1 MASVRINSLMV
12 SLDGY
17 AAGSDQSASAPMGIG
32 GEKLSAWLWETE
44 FGQSMIGKF
53 GGSAGVDN
61 EWLRRGE
68 ANIGAT
74 VMGRN
79 MFGPI
84 RGDWPDDSWLG
95 WWGDEPPYHHPV
107 FVLTH
112 FPRAD
117 IVMAGGT
124 TFHFVTDGLEDAL
137 AKATEVAGGKD
148 VRISGGV
155 ATVREALRKQLADE
169 LHICIVP
176 VLLGAGEQ
184 LWENLGAWPEGYLC
198 DKLQSSDSVAHL
210 HFTRS
215 AKDEATS

>member
-79 MFGPI
+79 MFGPQ
-84 RGDWPDDSWLG
+84 RGPWPNDDWKG
-95 WWGDEPPYHHPV
+95 WWGPNPPYRHPV
-107 FVLTH
+107 FVLSH
-112 FPRAD
+112 HGRPSLE
-117 IVMAGGT
+117 MEGGT
-124 TFHFVTDGLEDAL
+124 SFTFVNDGIESATQQAFAA
-137 AKATEVAGGKD
+137 AKGKD
-148 VRISGGV
+148 VRINGGASTLNQYLKAGLV
-155 ATVREALRKQLADE
+155 DE
-169 LHICIVP
+169 LHLVMVP
-176 VLLGAGEQ
+176 VLLGNGERVFTDMDG
-184 LWENLGAWPEGYLC
+184 LEDRYVVAEYIP
-198 DKLQSSDSVAHL
+198 SATVAHVRL
-210 HFTRS
+210 VKK
-215 AKDEATS
+215 AA